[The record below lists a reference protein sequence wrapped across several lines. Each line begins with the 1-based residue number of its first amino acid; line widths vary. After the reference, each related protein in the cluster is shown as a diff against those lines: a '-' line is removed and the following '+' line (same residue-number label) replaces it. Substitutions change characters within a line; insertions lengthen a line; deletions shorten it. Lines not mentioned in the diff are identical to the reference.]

1 MAVERGGM
9 GTQLFIREKE
19 KKKNAGSGDGRDLVD
34 IWVFDQWNNGRHG
47 RRLAAFFSFFFFF
60 FGCVCVFVLQVQPRE
75 RISQ

>member
-9 GTQLFIREKE
+9 GTQLLIREKE
-19 KKKNAGSGDGRDLVD
+19 KKKNAGSGDGRDLVN

-47 RRLAAFFSFFFFF
+47 RRPAAFFLFFFFWL
-60 FGCVCVFVLQVQPRE
+60 CVCGFVLQVQPRE